1 NKLFATTAI
10 ATAALVVPMDAFA
23 AEVSPVKIL
32 GNNIVGAVLKADIL
46 LTPENGT
53 PKYQWFH
60 DEGLDAN
67 GDPKHT
73 ELTGATANTYKI
85 LPRDVGKA
93 LIVKVT
99 IDDVDG
105 PVEHPSGKVVV
116 DKTMPVK
123 GDNFVNGTLYADIES
138 LKDEQGDPIQE
149 TFKSYQWY
157 YFENDKK
164 TPIAGATKYELI
176 IPVEAAEK
184 NLIVEVKTESGQTY
198 TSELEKIGKLKLAI
212 DDELI
217 LEGFS
222 PLAPNKFALPGDKL
236 TVVNP
241 VVKDVDREL
250 KANQIAYSYQ
260 WMYKV
265 DKSYSYIEGATAAT
279 YTIPKDA
286 LDKEMKN
293 IVVSVTAKVG
303 TAEIS
308 KFSPI
313 VEVANSPAGS
323 LIGNIGDLLG
333 TDATNNSKVY
343 NPGGL
348 ESFGVVINDLNSK
361 YAALTA
367 AAKANVTNY
376 DILKRAT
383 EDHALMTALKDK
395 VDKANEI
402 TDATAKLQEFKSL
415 WAEYEQLDLLQRSL
429 DSGSGMFAAIQTGL
443 DKTLSTFEITE
454 VIAINKDILGLL
466 EDLTTGGTGQSYE
479 LVQYKVKEIA
489 KLQEAITK
497 IENRIAELSNDYQM
511 TIQNKDI
518 LITAKSDI
526 KKVQAFLAKV
536 EKIDLTATVKKQK
549 TAAKSVR
556 TDFEKLNVKQQ
567 SLVSSN
573 IFDKTLPDN
582 LKSKLILAEEAAE
595 EDVKSVQEG
604 INKFITPGDTNSYKP
619 IPITEEIK
627 KEINKTITDYKAL
640 TKESALKITG
650 YAEFLQ
656 LQKDIKIAEK
666 VRKQL
671 ENYGVLFESGGGN
684 YSSKLKS
691 AYNSTTK
698 AFNKLTSL
706 QKSLIEEADR
716 VKLKVP
722 GEQEQKPDGDLTDG
736 EKAAKAQGTA
746 FIGEIDTALALVTG
760 DFNTYSQEIE
770 AVVLK
775 YKNGLPSKAR
785 KYVTNY
791 AVLQAA
797 EKDIKAVKSFLK
809 KVDQANIEADAGKR
823 YSKIEGVQKAFL
835 KLPATQQKFVAQNE
849 AYKSLIASMGGT
861 NDKLGNFDGE
871 IAALIDD
878 ANVVKIKELEA
889 EYKTFSS
896 AEKKKVKNYNVLK
909 QALADVK
916 KVEAFNAKY
925 VKMQEDM
932 PSSVASTI
940 KAFNALTDQQAKL
953 VDPEIRNKMIK
964 LEIDQRD
971 TNTEALDLIDRINGL
986 VDSDGKYVEYV
997 EYVKDPKKLLL
1008 QEAITYFRTAYD
1020 NLLPEERSL
1029 VKNYSKLTRAESDLL
1044 KVKEV
1049 RVIEV
1054 IFVAIGDE
1062 DENKVEKEA
1071 ARKDWQKAFNR
1082 LSRQQENLY
1091 LMIYPERK

>member
-1 NKLFATTAI
+1 MKKSSSNFNKLFATTAI

-23 AEVSPVKIL
+23 AEASSVKIL
-32 GNNIVGAVLKADIL
+32 GNNIVGDVLTADISAL
-46 LTPENGT
+46 PTNVNLE
-53 PKYQWFH
+53 YQWFY

-67 GDPKHT
+67 PTPITDAEAKTYTIRSGD
-73 ELTGATANTYKI
+73 I
-85 LPRDVGKA
+85 GKA

-99 IDDVDG
+99 MDDGTVHTS
-105 PVEHPSGKVVV
+105 EKIVV
-116 DKTMPVK
+116 DKTIKIINKKTKNEPAK
-123 GDNFVNGTLYADIES
+123 DPAQKDTFVNDIIYAEIKS
-138 LKDEQGDPIQE
+138 LGE

-157 YFENDKK
+157 YFENGKK

-176 IPVEAAEK
+176 IPVEAAGK
-184 NLIVEVKTESGQTY
+184 DLIVEAKSESGQTY
-198 TSELEKIGKLKLAI
+198 TSAPAKIKEL
-212 DDELI
+212 DLI
-217 LEGFS
+217 VGVPTVTGFS
-222 PLAPNKFALPGDKL
+222 PDKFALPGDKL
-236 TVVNP
+236 TVANP
-241 VVKDVDREL
+241 VVKDDVREL

-260 WMYKV
+260 WMYEV
-265 DKSYSYIEGATAAT
+265 NGSYSYIEGATAAT

-293 IVVSVTAKVG
+293 IVVRVTAKVG
-303 TAEIS
+303 TAEPKS
-308 KFSPI
+308 NNSPI
-313 VEVANSPAGS
+313 ITVANTPAEA
-323 LIGNIGDLLG
+323 LILEIKSLLG
-333 TDATNNSKVY
+333 TDDTNKSKVY
-343 NPGGL
+343 NPDKIK
-348 ESFGVVINDLNSK
+348 SFGDEINDLNSK

-367 AAKANVTNY
+367 AAKANITNY

-383 EDHALMTALKDK
+383 EDHALMTALKEK
-395 VDKANEI
+395 VDKAKGI
-402 TDATAKLQEFKSL
+402 TDATDKLQEFKSL

-429 DSGSGMFAAIQTGL
+429 DTGSLMFADIKLGIV
-443 DKTLSTFEITE
+443 DELSTFEITE

-479 LVQYKVKEIA
+479 LVQYKEKEIA

-511 TIQNKDI
+511 TIQNQDI
-518 LITAKSDI
+518 LTTAKSDI
-526 KKVQAFLAKV
+526 KKVQAFLTKV

-556 TDFEKLNVKQQ
+556 KDFEKLNVKQQ
-567 SLVSSN
+567 SLVPSYIYDEDHPESS
-573 IFDKTLPDN
+573 
-582 LKSKLILAEEAAE
+582 KSKLILAEKAAE
-595 EDVKSVQEG
+595 ADVKLVQEG
-604 INKFITPGDTNSYKP
+604 INKFITLGDTNSYKA
-619 IPITEEIK
+619 IPTTEEI
-627 KEINKTITDYKAL
+627 NKVITDYKAL
-640 TKESALKITG
+640 SKESSIKITG
-650 YAEFLQ
+650 YTQFLQ

-671 ENYGVLFESGGGN
+671 DNYGVLFESGGGK

-706 QKSLIEEADR
+706 QKSLIAAADLD
-716 VKLKVP
+716 KLKAP
-722 GEQEQKPDGDLTDG
+722 GEPELNPDDKPLTEE
-736 EKAAKAQGTA
+736 EKAAKDQGTA

-760 DFNTYSQEIE
+760 DFNTYSQAIE

-791 AVLQAA
+791 AALQAA

-809 KVDQANIEADAGKR
+809 KVDQAAMEADAGKR

-835 KLPATQQKFVAQNE
+835 KLPATQQKFAAQN
-849 AYKSLIASMGGT
+849 ATYTTLIASMGGT
-861 NDKLGNFDGE
+861 NGLLGAFDE
-871 IAALIDD
+871 
-878 ANVVKIKELEA
+878 KIVELNTGGATVEGIKKLEA

-896 AEKKKVKNYNVLK
+896 AEKKKVQNYHILK

-925 VKMQEDM
+925 AKMQENM
-932 PSSVASTI
+932 PTSVTSTI
-940 KAFNALTDQQAKL
+940 QAFNALTDQQARL
-953 VDPEIRNKMIK
+953 VHVDIQNNMIK
-964 LEIDQRD
+964 LEIEQRD
-971 TNTEALDLIDRINGL
+971 KNTKALDLINMINGL
-986 VDSDGKYVEYV
+986 VGIDGDYVT
-997 EYVKDPKKLLL
+997 DL
-1008 QEAITYFRTAYD
+1008 QAAVTASRNAYD
-1020 NLLPEERSL
+1020 LLLPEEHSL

-1049 RVIEV
+1049 RLIED
-1054 IFVAIGDE
+1054 IIGTIGDE

-1082 LSRQQENLY
+1082 LSRQQEKLY
-1091 LMIYPERK
+1091 LTMYPGRK